1 MNTKGMAFWYLIE
14 IVAGVF
20 AALIVVS
27 IALDVGTGELFAKT
41 RIVRDSA
48 LLIDTFRGIPGNA
61 EIQYPENFSYLRGTR
76 FWRMDFRG
84 SRVSI
89 TATGNPLPVEYQ
101 YDAPDIIYEVDTD
114 DLFFIKNGD
123 AIAFQRE
130 QLSKFSCPSGAA
142 PGSREVFVDVAGG
155 GELATV
161 GRLAAFT
168 LRNNGKF
175 PIAASSSLEF
185 NEEVSDEERAQRA
198 RQSNAGVLIGLRV
211 VGGDN
216 NDTIA
221 YINGRYR
228 SAPAS
233 ARLAC
238 MLVNA
243 LPADER
249 AIVAL
254 GEIPAEMGILTAPA
268 PSVFIETGI
277 SDAAAIATGL
287 EAGLGEY
294 YE

>member
-1 MNTKGMAFWYLIE
+1 MNTKGFAFWYLIE

-41 RIVRDSA
+41 RVVRDSA
-48 LLIDTFRGIPGNA
+48 LLLDTLYGIPGNA
-61 EIQYPENFSYLRGTR
+61 EIQYPENFSYLRSTR
-76 FWRMDFRG
+76 FWRMDFHDN
-84 SRVSI
+84 RVSV
-89 TATGNPLPVEYQ
+89 TTPNNPLAVEYL
-101 YDAPDIIYEVDTD
+101 YDVPGITHKVDTD

-130 QLSKFSCPSGAA
+130 QLSKFSCPPGAV
-142 PGSREVFVDVAGG
+142 PGSKEIFIDVTGG
-155 GELATV
+155 GGLAAV

-175 PIAASSSLEF
+175 PVMASSSLEF
-185 NEEVSDEERAQRA
+185 NEEVSSEERAQRA
-198 RQSNAGVLIGLRV
+198 RQSNAGVLVGLRV
-211 VGGDN
+211 VGSDN

-238 MLVNA
+238 VLVNA

-249 AIVAL
+249 AIILL
-254 GEIPAEMGILTAPA
+254 GEIPAEMGVLAAPA

-277 SDAAAIATGL
+277 SDAAAIAAGL